1 MSDFQTDAR
10 CDVEVIKKQKY
21 ITDFRNWIKI
31 LLFCNTWY
39 LIRIGAFA
47 VAGQGIFY

>member
-10 CDVEVIKKQKY
+10 CDVEEIKKQKC

-31 LLFCNTWY
+31 FLFCNTWH
-39 LIRIGAFA
+39 LIRIDAFTA
-47 VAGQGIFY
+47 AG